1 MKLKLSEGLFNAS
14 FLPYLYDYANRIEI
28 YYGGA
33 GSGKSHFL
41 AQKLIIKALQNS
53 RRVLVIRKTLASMR
67 ESCWRLICDIL
78 AEWRIYNYC
87 AVNKSDFTIS
97 LPNGSQ
103 FIFKGLDDPE
113 KIKSIE
119 GISDLWIEEATEL
132 TNADEFDQLTLRIR
146 ARTPFNQIYLSYNPV
161 SRANWVYLRFHASAY
176 PGAVVHKSTYKD
188 NRFLTADYVAKL
200 EALIKT
206 NPLYYRVYALGEFCS
221 LDKTVFT
228 NWTIEERQ
236 QFNYNVAIF
245 GLDFGYINDPSA
257 FVAAKV
263 NTAEKEIYIFDELY
277 QVGLLNDSIARWI
290 KYKGYGK
297 ETIYADAAE
306 QKSIDEIKRN
316 GVDHIKPAVKG
327 QGSIMWGI
335 DLLQQY
341 RIIVSPTCE
350 NMITELQN
358 YSWKKDKKTGEYINE
373 PADEYNHLCDALRY
387 AMQRIYKPGLR
398 TMPKSVLG
406 L

>member
-1 MKLKLSEGLFNAS
+1 MRLKLSADLFNPA
-14 FLPYLYDYANRIEI
+14 FFPYLTDYDNRIEI

-33 GSGKSHFL
+33 GSGKSHFV
-41 AQKLIIKALQNS
+41 AQKLIIKALRS
-53 RRVLVIRKTLASMR
+53 ARRVLVIRKTLASIR
-67 ESCWRLICDIL
+67 ESCWRLVCDLL
-78 AEWRIYNYC
+78 AEWQLYNYC
-87 AVNKSDFTIS
+87 GINKSDFTIT

-119 GISDLWIEEATEL
+119 GVSDLWIEEATEL
-132 TNADEFDQLTLRIR
+132 SNADEYDQLLLRIR
-146 ARTPFNQIYLSYNPV
+146 ARTKGNQIYLSYNPV
-161 SRANWVYLRFHASAY
+161 SRANWVYQRFHAKHE
-176 PGAVVHKSTYKD
+176 PGSVVHKSTYKD
-188 NRFLTADYVAKL
+188 NRFLPADYVAKL
-200 EALIKT
+200 ESLINT

-228 NWTIEERQ
+228 NWTIEDRQ
-236 QFNYNVAIF
+236 DFAYNTAVF

-263 NTAEKEIYIFDELY
+263 NTAEKQIYIFDELY
-277 QVGLLNDSIARWI
+277 QQGLLNDSIAKWI
-290 KYKGYGK
+290 KYRGYAK

-306 QKSIDEIKRN
+306 QKSIEEIKRN
-316 GVDHIKPAVKG
+316 GIDHIKPAVKG

-335 DLLQQY
+335 DLLKQY
-341 RIIVSPTCE
+341 RIIVSPKCE

-373 PADEYNHLCDALRY
+373 PQDEYNHLCDALRY
-387 AMQRIYKPGLR
+387 AMQKIIKPGLR